1 MINRPSP
8 RRFIAVMTACA
19 LTLTGVVITG
29 IGGFPLLALAS
40 VLALLL
46 VETSYHSF
54 DRRHR
59 AATVGVGR
67 GTAQYYDLDLD
78 LG

>member
-1 MINRPSP
+1 MIDRPSP
-8 RRFIAVMTACA
+8 RRFIAMMTACA

-40 VLALLL
+40 ILALLL

-54 DRRHR
+54 DSRHR
-59 AATVGVGR
+59 AATIGVER
-67 GTAQYYDLDLD
+67 STAPYYDLDL
-78 LG
+78 G